1 MTCPNL
7 IKLPP
12 YDFKPNMAISTNI
25 WLKQSDQED
34 EDFRFRNKKTKT
46 LIFMLITLLIYRK
59 QKNQKI
65 LKTQKQSNN
74 SKKFFINILTAHL
87 F

>member
-1 MTCPNL
+1 
-7 IKLPP
+7 
-12 YDFKPNMAISTNI
+12 MAISTNI